1 LEFDPGI
8 DDRPEHAS
16 DSGGAQPSGRPAR
29 GRDEDRGFSLPVP
42 AVTRGERGA
51 DDQSGPEREKV
62 GDLPVD
68 RVDRATD
75 PAELG
80 TLTNPASLSAA

>member
-1 LEFDPGI
+1 
-8 DDRPEHAS
+8 
-16 DSGGAQPSGRPAR
+16 
-29 GRDEDRGFSLPVP
+29 
-42 AVTRGERGA
+42 VTRRERGA

-80 TLTNPASLSAA
+80 TLTNTASLSAA